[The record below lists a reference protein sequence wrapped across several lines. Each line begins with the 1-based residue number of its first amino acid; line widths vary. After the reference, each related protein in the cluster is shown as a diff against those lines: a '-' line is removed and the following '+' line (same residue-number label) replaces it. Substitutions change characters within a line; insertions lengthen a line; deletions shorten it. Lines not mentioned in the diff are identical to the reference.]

1 MTDTLI
7 VVDKLSDWAPYSP
20 SEQVMTFPDYLSSQ
34 RKLKGEDR
42 VRVIN
47 LCRSYRY
54 LSDGYYCSLLA
65 EARGHHVIPSVRV
78 LNDLGKRSLYML
90 QLDDLAPTLG
100 KAFHAHDREKTQT
113 LRIYFGRTSDPAF

>member
-20 SEQVMTFPDYLSSQ
+20 SDRVMTFADYLSSQ
-34 RKLKGEDR
+34 RNLKGEDR

-54 LSDGYYCSLLA
+54 LSVG
-65 EARGHHVIPSVRV
+65 
-78 LNDLGKRSLYML
+78 
-90 QLDDLAPTLG
+90 
-100 KAFHAHDREKTQT
+100 
-113 LRIYFGRTSDPAF
+113 